1 MQFLTI
7 LAGANFRPR
16 EAKDALAY
24 AGANAKLRLER
35 EPTNQWDANA
45 VKVILVETV
54 PDPEDNDASV
64 DIEHHIGYVAKAD
77 NQDIATLLDNEY
89 AVAQGLA
96 APGHTPQVTRCEV
109 IDFANGFLKPTLVIE
124 ISTGFELGT
133 VVKGPD
139 LDASGEADPLPR
151 EGE

>member
-24 AGANAKLRLER
+24 AGTNAMLRLER

-45 VKVILVETV
+45 VKVILM
-54 PDPEDNDASV
+54 DDAGE
-64 DIEHHIGYVAKAD
+64 EHHIGYVAKAD